1 MEEEFVLYCTK
12 GLTLSKIPG
21 YSGTEYFATS
31 GEDLI
36 SIRSLDVLRN
46 QRTLETIPKKSD
58 KK

>member
-1 MEEEFVLYCTK
+1 MEEDFVLYCNK
-12 GLTLSKIPG
+12 GLTLSKIPV
-21 YSGTEYFATS
+21 YSCTEYFSTS